1 MGAVVREKKKGS
13 GEWWVFI
20 HHQGRRG
27 SKKIGPNKTKALAVA
42 DIINIRLA
50 LSEVGLDLCR
60 PGKKP
65 PAILKLEHIR
75 QLKGRLARIGKRA
88 RASEIPLW
96 ALEIVEH
103 QVMWEG
109 VTAYRKGEESPV
121 HTREEI
127 LEAAV
132 DLKETYSTRKRYD
145 QSLTARNKL
154 DDLMHRLGDVSSE
167 KTSQPKPET
176 NANPEKFSEETQKN
190 FSKPDP
196 KLPSSHQTGS
206 SESQLWLQ
214 ALPAHAPITDSTPK
228 PKRERI
234 LYEQTRKRKEL
245 KEALRKRYSSR
256 MGYGR

>member
-1 MGAVVREKKKGS
+1 
-13 GEWWVFI
+13 
-20 HHQGRRG
+20 
-27 SKKIGPNKTKALAVA
+27 
-42 DIINIRLA
+42 
-50 LSEVGLDLCR
+50 
-60 PGKKP
+60 
-65 PAILKLEHIR
+65 
-75 QLKGRLARIGKRA
+75 
-88 RASEIPLW
+88 
-96 ALEIVEH
+96 
-103 QVMWEG
+103 MWEG
-109 VTAYRKGEESPV
+109 VAVHDSKDKGLALETGNQHYLGDESQTILQAWPAHRRGEESPV

-132 DLKETYSTRKRYD
+132 DLKETYGTRKRYD